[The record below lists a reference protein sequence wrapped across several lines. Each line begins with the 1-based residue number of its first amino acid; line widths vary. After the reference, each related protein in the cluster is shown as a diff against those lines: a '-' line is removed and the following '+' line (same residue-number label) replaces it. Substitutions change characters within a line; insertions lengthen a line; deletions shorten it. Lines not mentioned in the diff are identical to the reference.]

1 MRSNIDGAR
10 MNDNLLFAG
19 NRMGVYNA
27 TLTGTLTLAN
37 GAPHIL
43 MLDPGGAAR
52 TVKLPASPQDG
63 DFFILFNTA
72 DALEVITVQDSAGTG
87 LTPACTPTQ
96 SECAVIAYSSE
107 LAAWKSFV
115 GAGA

>member
-1 MRSNIDGAR
+1 

-19 NRMGVYNA
+19 NRLGVYNA

-52 TVKLPASPQDG
+52 TVKLPSSPQDG
-63 DFFILFNTA
+63 DFFILVNCA
-72 DALEVITVQDSAGTG
+72 DAAEVITVQDSAGTG

-96 SECAVIAYSSE
+96 SEMAIIVYSSE
-107 LAAWKSFV
+107 RAEWRAAV
-115 GAGA
+115 ATGA